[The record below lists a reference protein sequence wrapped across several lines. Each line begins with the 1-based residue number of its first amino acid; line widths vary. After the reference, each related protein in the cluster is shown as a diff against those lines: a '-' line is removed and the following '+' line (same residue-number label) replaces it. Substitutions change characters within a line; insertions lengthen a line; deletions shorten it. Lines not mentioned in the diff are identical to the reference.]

1 MSASTLFTAL
11 TTLAALV
18 FSTEG
23 ACLGTK
29 PAVFHDMQAGDYKVI
44 TGAGFGFDIQPYNR
58 SQKWVVYGT
67 FDVNCVANIDFKEA
81 KLGPYPNPP
90 PVNLTMSLW
99 IMESKVGTETT
110 LGFEFTDPS
119 STLAPPDQPINFWLQ
134 RNWPKPEAMPKEWEK
149 LRSGKRAVY
158 EGGDCTSSGVVDD
171 MHDGDKKA
179 LKVSGNS
186 LEITPSGNQ
195 QKWKVDTKFNSDC
208 VASVNFNV
216 PGKPGPPPVP
226 LNAKVW
232 GMVAIAGGEKDA
244 ILFSD
249 PSSTIAPAKTT
260 LNVWIPNNK

>member
-1 MSASTLFTAL
+1 MPSLILFTAL

-18 FSTEG
+18 FRVEG
-23 ACLGTK
+23 ACLGTH
-29 PAVFHDMQAGDYKVI
+29 PAVFRDMKAGDYKVI
-44 TGAGFGFDIQPYNR
+44 TASGFGFDIQPYN
-58 SQKWVVYGT
+58 SSEKWVVYGT
-67 FDVNCVANIDFKEA
+67 FDVNCVANIDFRKQPV
-81 KLGPYPNPP
+81 PYPHPP
-90 PVNLTMSLW
+90 PVNLSMSLY
-99 IMESKVGTETT
+99 IMQSKVGTETT

-119 STLAPPDQPINFWLQ
+119 STLAPANQPINFWLQ
-134 RNWPKPEAMPKEWEK
+134 PNWPKPEAMSKEWEK
-149 LRSGKRAVY
+149 LLSVKRAGY
-158 EGGDCTSSGVVDD
+158 KEGECTRSGVVDD

-195 QKWKVDTKFNSDC
+195 QKWKVDAKFNSDC

-216 PGKPGPPPVP
+216 PGKPSPPPVP

-260 LNVWIPNNK
+260 LNIWTPNNQ